1 MRINKVKMDITTV
14 PQGYCLVGAFSTDMK
29 FEVGTP
35 GLFNSMFDITN
46 RIDEKCKVGTA
57 KRIDNLYMLFVK
69 ESSYDAPDYKN
80 LTMALDDLHKKLI
93 KKKVRKIA
101 MPKICC
107 GKNGFDW
114 EEVED
119 YLWNVFDGDDIEIL
133 VCDY

>member
-1 MRINKVKMDITTV
+1 MRINNVKMDISTV

-35 GLFNSMFDITN
+35 GLFNRMFDITN

-69 ESSYDAPDYKN
+69 ESSYDMPDYGA
-80 LTMALDDLHKKLI
+80 LEQALDDLREKLI
-93 KKKVRKIA
+93 KKKVKKIA
-101 MPKICC
+101 MPKICTGTGNLDWQEIEDLIC
-107 GKNGFDW
+107 TIFD
-114 EEVED
+114 E
-119 YLWNVFDGDDIEIL
+119 DDIEIL

>member
-1 MRINKVKMDITTV
+1 MRINKVKMDIATV

-35 GLFNSMFDITN
+35 GLFNRMFDITN

-69 ESSYDAPDYKN
+69 ESSYDTLNSIN
-80 LTMALDDLHKKLI
+80 LTLALDDLHKKLM

-101 MPKICC
+101 MPKICS
-107 GKNGFDW
+107 GKNGLDW

-119 YLWNVFDGDDIEIL
+119 YLWNVFDEDDIEIL